1 MKIYNA
7 VVWQRYKMIK
17 RTLYWKAGTWNLE
30 NMCLWLSQ
38 NSNFFLYLIKFFSS
52 TITSKFFSQSVLKN
66 KKEKLYLCDVLD
78 NIIKHV
84 NQEKSSQNRS
94 LNVFCYTIIFQI
106 VFEEQYLILGAT
118 YFQKLVAM

>member
-1 MKIYNA
+1 
-7 VVWQRYKMIK
+7 
-17 RTLYWKAGTWNLE
+17 
-30 NMCLWLSQ
+30 MCLWLSQ